1 MELLDER
8 IETVYKKHPGY
19 SDKATTVFN
28 LQILPPQD
36 LPDPLKGEQWTF
48 VQLSVFKLEKEIRD
62 FFGGKTI
69 GSSFVFNRVLKK
81 IEPNKLIPGIAVYSR
96 RSVPLS
102 AWTSSLELASLTAD
116 VKMACLILETG
127 LEQRWKY
134 GSYRRSNTADQEARA
149 WERAKKLVNGLHF
162 LVIQSTPD
170 SEAIAGLWLMQER
183 SPPYI

>member
-48 VQLSVFKLEKEIRD
+48 VQLPVFKLEEEIRD

-81 IEPNKLIPGIAVYSR
+81 IEPNKLIPGVAIYSR

-170 SEAIAGLWLMQER
+170 SKVIAGLWLMQKR